1 MQKEEGNLAEGVQK
15 YSDEELLSALRNLA
29 EDLGKSPTVGDV
41 RNLHEVM
48 ADVSTY
54 ERRFG
59 SWNEALRRAGLEGAH
74 DRSDETLL
82 MQIAGLAIRLGRAPT
97 RREVDAD
104 PTVASSGL
112 LTGRF
117 GKFSEAVRLAM
128 ILNDS
133 ASAGRETEMTADEV
147 SDGQEN

>member
-29 EDLGKSPTVGDV
+29 EDLGKSPTVSDV

-82 MQIAGLAIRLGRAPT
+82 MQIAGLA
-97 RREVDAD
+97 
-104 PTVASSGL
+104 
-112 LTGRF
+112 
-117 GKFSEAVRLAM
+117 M

-133 ASAGRETEMTADEV
+133 ASAGREAEIIVDEV
-147 SDGQEN
+147 SDRQEN